1 MPHFLLGLSLVSLPA
16 FKVLQAIFRTEV
28 LPFPSWVKNYKS
40 GGLMFLEMV
49 ISYTAAANANN
60 Y

>member
-28 LPFPSWVKNYKS
+28 LLLAGWVKEVIVRRSHVS
-40 GGLMFLEMV
+40 GNGDFV
-49 ISYTAAANANN
+49 HSSSKC
-60 Y
+60 